1 MQEKQR
7 AEHLLVAVTGL
18 ARQFELQYLI
28 FASNATKTRTCSSG
42 LGLQWGQ
49 TCADRTLQSAHCQP
63 RVLLNTGGKLYNK
76 SVPLYCVLC
85 TVYCGDHSTLELT
98 GDWPGGVCCD
108 LTTPLAVSIQ
118 AELELKYSNLICV
131 VQSTF
136 LYCIILLKRAL
147 RVVKIHSINK
157 TGAVSFF
164 LQQQIVLS
172 SFTTILS
179 DKETY
184 WPKNPKF
191 S

>member
-1 MQEKQR
+1 M
-7 AEHLLVAVTGL
+7 
-18 ARQFELQYLI
+18 
-28 FASNATKTRTCSSG
+28 
-42 LGLQWGQ
+42 
-49 TCADRTLQSAHCQP
+49 
-63 RVLLNTGGKLYNK
+63 
-76 SVPLYCVLC
+76 
-85 TVYCGDHSTLELT
+85 YCGDHSTLELT

-157 TGAVSFF
+157 TGAVIFF

-184 WPKNPKF
+184 
-191 S
+191 